1 MKSFRAKKTAD
12 RYAMEDII
20 NKISDLLSDDESVK
34 QLSELTQMLVSEENS
49 KENSTA
55 EPSFADTDIAS
66 VIKLTSLISEASK
79 QDKNSDLLLALKPH
93 LGTEKQKRIDK
104 ALKLLKILA
113 IWNIAKESG
122 LLKEFI
128 E

>member
-1 MKSFRAKKTAD
+1 M
-12 RYAMEDII
+12 
-20 NKISDLLSDDESVK
+20 
-34 QLSELTQMLVSEENS
+34 
-49 KENSTA
+49 
-55 EPSFADTDIAS
+55 
-66 VIKLTSLISEASK
+66 IKLTSLISEASR

-93 LGTEKQKRIDK
+93 LGTEKQKRVDK